1 MFCLKFEFFI
11 ASKNLKNE
19 VGGKTISRPIVKISV
34 ISICLAVL
42 VNLVTI
48 AVVIG
53 FQHEVSDKVLGFGS
67 HAFISSSASTSLFE
81 NEAILKEQ
89 PFLQELRNQTFI
101 KNIQPIAY
109 KPAIFQTDKNKLK
122 SQEIQS
128 ILVKGVDQSYDFS
141 FFQQNLIAGRLPQY
155 DKTVKSDEI
164 LISSRIARD
173 LDYKCGDTART
184 FFVKNQPV
192 RRTFKIVGI
201 FETGMEDFD
210 KKIVISDIRHIQ
222 ELNDWGIQASIDVL
236 DTLANGYLVIKANAI
251 GGNGNYRY
259 DWGKG
264 YGNYA
269 GFTWSPVKD
278 TVFKVVVSDYW
289 MFIDGRGEDT
299 SVPDTAYLKISVKAT
314 AAEHFPIPLNSDKT
328 VKKTFH
334 GEDGMHFSIHIP
346 GRTARFEKID
356 GKGSFRNYI
365 GAYEINF
372 KSWDNFDQNVE
383 VLKKQ
388 VNFMHASEKQDLR
401 VSSLKEDQ
409 EEIFVWLAFLDIN
422 VWIIIVLMLVIGI
435 INMGSAMLVLIL
447 VKTPF
452 IGLLKAMGASNW
464 TIRKI
469 FLIQV
474 GYLILRG
481 MFWGNLI
488 GIGICL
494 LQDYFK
500 IIRLNP
506 EVYYLNAVPIELNLA
521 SILWVN
527 ALTLVVCL
535 SAMLIPSYVI
545 SKISPAKSIRFN

>member
-34 ISICLAVL
+34 ISISLAVL
-42 VNLVTI
+42 VNLITI

-89 PFLQELRNQTFI
+89 TFLQDLKNQTFI

-109 KPAIFQTDKNKLK
+109 KPAIFQTDKSKFK

-141 FFQQNLIAGRLPQY
+141 FFRQNLIAGRLPDY
-155 DKTVKSDEI
+155 DKSHKSDEI
-164 LISSRIARD
+164 LISKRIAKD
-173 LDYKCGDTART
+173 LDYTCGDTART

-192 RRTFKIVGI
+192 RRNFKIVGI

-222 ELNDWGIQASIDVL
+222 ELNDWGIQASVDVL
-236 DTLANGYLVIKANAI
+236 DTLANGYLVIKANAV
-251 GGNGNYRY
+251 GGNANYRY

-269 GFTWSPVKD
+269 GFTWYPVKD
-278 TVFKVVVSDYW
+278 TVFRVIVSDYW
-289 MFIDGRGEDT
+289 MFIDGKGEQT
-299 SVPDTAYLKISVKAT
+299 SIPDTAYLEVKVKA
-314 AAEHFPIPLNSDKT
+314 ASESHLPIPLNSDGT
-328 VKKTFH
+328 VKK
-334 GEDGMHFSIHIP
+334 EYDGMTFFIRIP
-346 GRTARFEKID
+346 ERKVSFRKTD
-356 GKGSFRNYI
+356 GKGSYRNYI

-372 KSWDNFDQNVE
+372 KSWDNFDQNIDL
-383 VLKKQ
+383 LKKK
-388 VNFMHASEKQDLR
+388 VNFVQASEEEDLR
-401 VSSLKEDQ
+401 VTSLKENQ
-409 EEIFVWLAFLDIN
+409 EEIFVWLSFLDIN

-447 VKTPF
+447 IKTPF
-452 IGLLKAMGASNW
+452 IGLMKAMGANNW
-464 TIRKI
+464 MIRKI

-488 GIGICL
+488 GISLCL

-500 IIRLNP
+500 IFKLNP
-506 EVYYLNAVPIELNLA
+506 EVYYLNAVPIELGLV
-521 SILWVN
+521 SIFWVN
-527 ALTLVVCL
+527 ALTLIVCL

-545 SKISPAKSIRFN
+545 SRINPARSIRFN